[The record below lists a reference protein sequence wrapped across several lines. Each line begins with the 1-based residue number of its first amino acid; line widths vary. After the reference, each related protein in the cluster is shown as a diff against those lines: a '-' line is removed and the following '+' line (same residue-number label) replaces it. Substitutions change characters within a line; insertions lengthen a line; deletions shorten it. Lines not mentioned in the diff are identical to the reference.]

1 MIHIKPFKVFESSES
16 DIKINDNF
24 WRWFDKSKV
33 THNKEPLIV
42 YHGSQ
47 SDFDEFKGYSFF
59 TDDYMNADGYASG
72 EYVYEVYLR
81 MNTPLTIDC
90 KGKKWDEIDT
100 PYGTSTIMVIQNIN
114 RGKHDGVIFTNVK
127 DSWIDDE
134 DYQDPGTVYVT
145 FSANQVKSIYNDGSW
160 DINDNNIFS

>member
-1 MIHIKPFKVFESSES
+1 MIHIKPFKVFENSES

-24 WRWFDKSKV
+24 WRWFGKSKV
-33 THNKEPLIV
+33 TYKKEPLIV

-81 MNTPLTIDC
+81 MNNPLTIDC

-100 PYGTSTIMVIQNIN
+100 PYGTSTTMVLQNIN